1 MSQPIWKNGSRAL
14 RSPQTTNKIQLRV
27 TQLLRELNIDK
38 PPIEPV
44 EVAKALNL
52 RVIAEPFDGEISG
65 ALLQTDKATIIGVNS
80 KHPKT
85 RQHFSIAHEIGHY
98 ILHKLE
104 GPHFDRK
111 ILLRGPK
118 SSLAVDPLEIE
129 ANRFAAELL
138 MPKVFI
144 LADIE
149 KLGIDALD
157 EDEIKKLAAR
167 YKVSVEALTV
177 RLSSLGLLTI

>member
-1 MSQPIWKNGSRAL
+1 MSQPTWNRGLNASRN
-14 RSPQTTNKIQLRV
+14 PQSVNKIQQRV
-27 TQLLRELNIDK
+27 TQLLRELNLTE
-38 PPIEPV
+38 PPIEP
-44 EVAKALNL
+44 EQVAKALGL

-65 ALLQTDKATIIGVNS
+65 ALLQTEEATLIGVNS

-85 RQHFSIAHEIGHY
+85 RQHFSIAHEIGHF
-98 ILHKLE
+98 ILHKMK

-138 MPKVFI
+138 MPKALI
-144 LADIE
+144 MADLE
-149 KLGIDALD
+149 ALGIDALD
-157 EDEIKKLAAR
+157 EKAIKKLAAR